1 MHSIVGV
8 QKEKEEVPLTH
19 GDSEPAR
26 HDSLSGGR
34 RYKVQEVGG
43 QVSQQG
49 KPQKEH
55 ESKQ

>member
-1 MHSIVGV
+1 METVS
-8 QKEKEEVPLTH
+8 Q
-19 GDSEPAR
+19 PAMTVCQEGEGIR
-26 HDSLSGGR
+26 LG
-34 RYKVQEVGG
+34 VQEVGG